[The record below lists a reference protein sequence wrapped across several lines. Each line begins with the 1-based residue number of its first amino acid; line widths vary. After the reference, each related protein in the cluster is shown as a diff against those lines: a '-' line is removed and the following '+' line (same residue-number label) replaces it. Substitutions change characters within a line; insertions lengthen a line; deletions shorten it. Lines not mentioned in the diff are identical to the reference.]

1 MKYKHLGK
9 GLRKSDLLNIFHKSP
24 LTRYYID
31 RRTLKYHMD
40 RLEEEGWIK
49 RSGRCYSITDEGIKM
64 LHKYDITDS
73 KIEMMVSDL
82 TGK

>member
-1 MKYKHLGK
+1 
-9 GLRKSDLLNIFHKSP
+9 
-24 LTRYYID
+24 
-31 RRTLKYHMD
+31 MD